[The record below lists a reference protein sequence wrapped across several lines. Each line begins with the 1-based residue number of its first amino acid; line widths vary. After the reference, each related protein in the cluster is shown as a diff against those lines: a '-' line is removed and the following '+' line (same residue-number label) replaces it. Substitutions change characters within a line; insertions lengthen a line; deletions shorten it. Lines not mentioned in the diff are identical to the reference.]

1 MVLTKLHITLERIH
15 YQFTM
20 RKLIEQLKD
29 IELAIFDLDG
39 VIYRGDKLISD
50 SDKVITLL
58 KELKI
63 KVVYNSNNSTITRQ
77 MYVQR
82 LKGFNIESNILDFY
96 TSASITA
103 SEITNIKQ
111 NATIYVIGEVGL
123 KEELKRCG
131 HKVVNA
137 ESNHEKVDFVI
148 VGMDRDLTYAKIA
161 FAQRCILEGNAK
173 FYATNA
179 DTTFPVATGLL
190 PGAGVM
196 VNAVETCTDQKPVK
210 IFGKPNPEGI
220 QLILKETNLNPSLS
234 VIFGDRL
241 NTDILAGNRAG
252 IKTALVLTGVTKISD
267 VEKLRGNNDRSPEAE
282 IGMIPNIVINSLKD
296 IFLL

>member
-1 MVLTKLHITLERIH
+1 
-15 YQFTM
+15 M

-50 SDKVITLL
+50 SAKVITAL
-58 KELKI
+58 KELKV
-63 KVVYNSNNSTITRQ
+63 KVIYNSNNSTVTRQ
-77 MYVQR
+77 MYVDR
-82 LKGFNIESNILDFY
+82 LIGFNIESDILDFY

-103 SEITNIKQ
+103 SEITKVKQ
-111 NATIYVIGEVGL
+111 NATVYVIGEIGL
-123 KEELKRCG
+123 KEELKSCG
-131 HKVVNA
+131 HEVVNA
-137 ESNHEKVDFVI
+137 ESNHKIVDFVI
-148 VGMDRDLTYAKIA
+148 VGLDRDFTYVKLA
-161 FAQRCILEGNAK
+161 FAQRCILEGIAK

-179 DTTFPVATGLL
+179 DASLPVATRLL

-220 QLILKETNLNPSLS
+220 QSILKDTNSNPSRS

-252 IKTALVLTGVTKISD
+252 INTALVLTGVTKASD
-267 VEKLRGNNDRSPEAE
+267 VKKLRGDKDCSPEAE

-296 IFLL
+296 IFIP

>member
-1 MVLTKLHITLERIH
+1 
-15 YQFTM
+15 M
-20 RKLIEQLKD
+20 RKLIEQLRD
-29 IELAIFDLDG
+29 TELAIFDLDG

-50 SDKVITLL
+50 SDKVIAAL
-58 KELKI
+58 KELEI

-82 LKGFNIESNILDFY
+82 LKAFNIESNILDFY

-103 SEITNIKQ
+103 SEITKLRQ
-111 NATIYVIGEVGL
+111 NATIFIIGEMGL

-131 HKVVNA
+131 HEVVNA
-137 ESNHEKVDFVI
+137 ESNHKEVDFVI
-148 VGMDRDLTYAKIA
+148 VGMDRALTYTKIA
-161 FAQRCILEGNAK
+161 FAQRCILEGTAK

-179 DTTFPVATGLL
+179 DTTFPVAAGLL

-196 VNAVETCTDQKPVK
+196 VNAVENCTNQKPVK

-220 QLILKETNLNPSLS
+220 QLIIDDTNMNPSQS

-252 IKTALVLTGVTKISD
+252 INTALVLTGVTKASD
-267 VEKLRGNNDRSPEAE
+267 VEKLQGDKDRSPEVE
-282 IGMIPNIVINSLKD
+282 TGMIPNIVINSLKD
-296 IFLL
+296 IFLP